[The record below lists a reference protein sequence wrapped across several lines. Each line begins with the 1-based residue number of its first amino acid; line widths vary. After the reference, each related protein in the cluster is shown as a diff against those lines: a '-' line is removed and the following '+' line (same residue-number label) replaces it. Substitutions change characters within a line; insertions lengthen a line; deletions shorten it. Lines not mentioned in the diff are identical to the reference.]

1 LATRFF
7 LDGTLPERLGL
18 DERPSPPWIMVPL
31 GGKRNVTLADGTGLN
46 VALRK
51 AGDSAF
57 CGLRELQGSPRG
69 RVFELNG
76 LGAKTVF
83 LDAVD
88 ASGAAK
94 ASLEISVKAKVR
106 LATFFGF
113 VFDSAGRV
121 TPRGYAEAMEIIRVA
136 NSIMAPQTNVE
147 MFRQDSGAVRLPF
160 ELPGGFP
167 ADLGAFSVPKSW
179 YRGGPGMLPCISSRP
194 LGPQGCV
201 METAV
206 TPPMTK
212 DDFDNL
218 IDYQKLQRLVS
229 NVDPQFDYNIF
240 FVRGFSTRSGFTA
253 GTGAYTPRS
262 DSGVALNLCVMPD
275 VARGRE
281 LAHELCHYLLR
292 ASPLKGPG
300 QHSNDK
306 RDLMFDAPGLEAV
319 WISKDQANV
328 INTSGK
334 P

>member
-7 LDGTLPERLGL
+7 LEGNLLQRLGL
-18 DERPSPPWIMVPL
+18 DDRPSPPWIMVPL
-31 GGKRNVTLADGTGLN
+31 DGKRNVTLAEGAKLK

-51 AGDSAF
+51 PGDTSF
-57 CGLRELQGSPRG
+57 CGLQELQSSLGG
-69 RVFELNG
+69 RVFELSG

-88 ASGAAK
+88 ASGATK
-94 ASLEISVKAKVR
+94 ASLEISVKTKLK

-121 TPRGYAEAMEIIRVA
+121 TPRGFAEAMDIIKVA
-136 NSIMAPQTNVE
+136 NTIMTPQANVE
-147 MFRQDSGAVRLPF
+147 MFRKDSGAVRLPF
-160 ELPGGFP
+160 EIPTGFP

-179 YRGGPGMLPCISSRP
+179 ARGGPGLLPCISSRP
-194 LGPQGCV
+194 LGPQGCM
-201 METAV
+201 METTV

-218 IDYQKLQRLVS
+218 VDYQKLQRLVS
-229 NVDPQFDYNIF
+229 NVNAQFDYNIF
-240 FVRGFSTRSGFTA
+240 FVKGFSTRSGFTA

-262 DSGVALNLCVMPD
+262 DNGVALNLCVMPD

-281 LAHELCHYLLR
+281 LAHELCHFLLR

-300 QHSNDK
+300 QHSNDR
-306 RDLMFDAPGLEAV
+306 RDLMFDAPGLDSV
-319 WISKDQANV
+319 LISKDQANV
-328 INTSGK
+328 INPSGK